1 MDEQPERNRTAYGK
15 FAEQFKDEII
25 AEHVRKLTKPKE
37 PGEEAPDRT
46 PQILKDPQGLIIRG
60 RMLRFK
66 PTITSYAK
74 NFCLRLISRDD
85 FLIATR
91 NDTRKLL
98 QGVGA
103 MGSIMLSS
111 SKIEKAVQ
119 EIVDMLYRMT
129 EGIPLRDM
137 DINMVPP
144 LVDTVMKIVENTLA
158 ERTAKPAHEK
168 FQELRKQQGPTLIND
183 PLDEFPPKI
192 RELLLNRLPTMGLN
206 PRDMPT
212 LKRLAR
218 QMGLD
223 PDEAIEELKQGRIP
237 EKLKNFL

>member
-15 FAEQFKDEII
+15 FAEEFKDEII

-37 PGEEAPDRT
+37 PGEDAPDRT
-46 PQILKDPQGLIIRG
+46 PQILQDPQGVIIRG

-66 PTITSYAK
+66 PTIMSYAK

-98 QGVGA
+98 QGVSA
-103 MGSIMLSS
+103 MGRMMLSS
-111 SKIEKAVQ
+111 SQIEKAVR
-119 EIVDMLYRMT
+119 EVVDTLYRMT

-144 LVDTVMKIVENTLA
+144 IVDTVIGIVENTFA
-158 ERTAKPAHEK
+158 AQAGKPAHEK
-168 FQELRKQQGPTLIND
+168 IQEARGQPRPTIEND
-183 PLDEFPPKI
+183 PLNEFPPKI
-192 RELLLNRLPTMGLN
+192 RELLLNRLPMMGLN

-212 LKRLAR
+212 LQRLAR
-218 QMGLD
+218 QMGID